1 MSNWKKIGTYYDMT
15 VEEKGKSRRLIDIT
29 GRVVTEF
36 KSD

>member
-15 VEEKGKSRRLIDIT
+15 VEEKGNNRRLIDIT

-36 KSD
+36 QLD